1 MMNIGGKRTFSRVRV
16 SSHKLKM
23 EKMVAE
29 NFNTFH
35 IVSLTVNV

>member
-1 MMNIGGKRTFSRVRV
+1 MMNIGEKRTFSRVRV

-35 IVSLTVNV
+35 VVSLTVNV